1 MLSSA
6 ALLLLSAGAPAPALA
21 RSVVVPKAD
30 KPGAFFLAGDSTTAV
45 QSANGGGWGSGFL
58 ETTLLNGATGTNYGH
73 NGATTVSFREGGD
86 WDTVLQAVRDAVDEY
101 TPYVTIQFGHND
113 QKSEKG
119 ISIDEYKANLI
130 QFVED
135 VRDAGGNPILV
146 TPLSRRQYSSTNAS
160 ITENLAAQRAATLA
174 AASSASPAAPAV
186 DLNRASTDYLNAIGA
201 DAAATYNLDADDAT
215 HLNAAGSVVFGNM
228 VSWLMVGGVDAEG
241 LGAWTGPGEEYVEA
255 FEEGVFVAG

>member
-1 MLSSA
+1 MLPSA
-6 ALLLLSAGAPAPALA
+6 ALLLLSASAPALA
-21 RSVVVPKAD
+21 RSVVIVPKAD

-45 QSANGGGWGSGFL
+45 QSENGGGWGSGFL
-58 ETTLLNGATGTNYGH
+58 ETTLQNGATGTNYGH

-86 WDTVLQAVRDAVDEY
+86 WDTVLQAVKDAVDEY

-119 ISIDEYKANLI
+119 ISIDDYKANLE

-135 VRDAGGNPILV
+135 VRDAGGKPILV
-146 TPLSRRQYSSTNAS
+146 TPLSRRQYSSSNSS

-174 AASSASPAAPAV
+174 AADATAALSI
-186 DLNRASTDYLNAIGA
+186 DLNRASTDYLNAIGE
-201 DAAATYNLDADDAT
+201 DDAATYNLDADDKT

-228 VSWLMVGGVDAEG
+228 VSWLMWGIDGEG
-241 LGAWTGPGEEYVEA
+241 LSGWTVPGEKYVEA
-255 FEEGVFVAG
+255 FEGGVFVAE